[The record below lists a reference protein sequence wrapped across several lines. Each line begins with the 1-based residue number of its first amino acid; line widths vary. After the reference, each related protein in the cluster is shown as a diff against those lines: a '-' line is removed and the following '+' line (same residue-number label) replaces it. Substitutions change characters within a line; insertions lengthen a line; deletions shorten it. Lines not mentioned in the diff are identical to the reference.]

1 VSESANQPV
10 TLLDFLNLSASWL
23 ESKGIDEARLNV
35 QHMLS
40 HILTL
45 DRMGLYLKFD
55 YPLNPDEIA
64 KLRGFLARRAK
75 HEPLQ
80 HILGISHFIDFTVKV
95 NRDVLIPRPETEEL
109 ADLAI
114 KTLKSESGLKILEIG
129 TGSGIIPIALAK
141 SLSTPSILTLD
152 ISESALE
159 TAKINFAENGVSDS
173 ISIICTDFLSWK
185 SDQKFDAI
193 ISNPPYI
200 PALEIDSLEPE
211 VKFFEPKLALT
222 DGKDGLTFYKAIADF
237 CKTRLQPGGFVFL
250 ELHASYSQEI
260 KTFFLPVLTEVEIIS
275 DMQGKPRILKGKK

>member
-1 VSESANQPV
+1 MSESPHQPV

-40 HILTL
+40 HILNL

-64 KLRGFLARRAK
+64 TLRGFLARRAK

-80 HILGISHFIDFTVKV
+80 HILGFVHFLDFKVRV
-95 NRDVLIPRPETEEL
+95 NRNVLIPRPETEEL

-114 KTLKSESGLKILEIG
+114 KSLKSYPKLNILEIG
-129 TGSGIIPIALAK
+129 TGSGVIPIALAK
-141 SLSTPSILTLD
+141 GLSTPSILTLD
-152 ISESALE
+152 VSDSAIE
-159 TAKINFAENGVSDS
+159 TAKLNFLENGVSDS
-173 ISIICTDFLSWK
+173 ISVLCTDFLSWTTE
-185 SDQKFDAI
+185 QTFDVL

-200 PALEIDSLEPE
+200 PAAEIESLEPE
-211 VKFFEPKLALT
+211 VKVFEPQFALT
-222 DGKDGLTFYKAIADF
+222 DGKDGLTFYKAIAEF
-237 CKTRLQPGGFVFL
+237 CLSGLKPGGFVFL
-250 ELHASYSQEI
+250 ELHAGLSEQI
-260 KTFFLPVLTEVEIIS
+260 KTFFLPILSEVEIVN